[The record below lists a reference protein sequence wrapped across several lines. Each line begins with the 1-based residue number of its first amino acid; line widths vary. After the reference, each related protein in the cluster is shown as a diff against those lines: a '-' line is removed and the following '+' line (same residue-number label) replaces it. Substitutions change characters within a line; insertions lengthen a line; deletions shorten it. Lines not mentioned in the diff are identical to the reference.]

1 MRHKLYQIVVVCFGQ
16 SIIKAMAL
24 DGVTNTE
31 KILECFFMLSDA
43 FCGSLLK
50 TSCENISQKKFLF
63 SPKKTR
69 IKLLVIISSFTFVR
83 KSRAN
88 FKDLSV

>member
-1 MRHKLYQIVVVCFGQ
+1 
-16 SIIKAMAL
+16 MAL

-63 SPKKTR
+63 SPKKNKNEATCNNLKFYFR
-69 IKLLVIISSFTFVR
+69 EKKPRKLQRSLRLISPRRS
-83 KSRAN
+83 
-88 FKDLSV
+88 